1 MSEYW
6 ISTWVER
13 NLWTI
18 YESHFPRELLVCG
31 GHPSYPRQ
39 PYSPVTKVREKGLL
53 LFVTNEKRMP
63 QKAWRLAP
71 TADVTAG
78 PVSDSVCVYL
88 CMLVM
93 PSCLTLCNCMDCSLS
108 DSTVRGIL
116 QARTLEWVSMPFS
129 RDLPDHGAE
138 LCLLRLLHWQTVF
151 TPKLPGEPTCL

>member
-1 MSEYW
+1 MKV
-6 ISTWVER
+6 ISR
-13 NLWTI
+13 
-18 YESHFPRELLVCG
+18 ESCWCAGVTP
-31 GHPSYPRQ
+31 PIPAT
-39 PYSPVTKVREKGLL
+39 YSPITKVREKGLL

-78 PVSDSVCVYL
+78 PVSDSVCVYV

-116 QARTLEWVSMPFS
+116 QARTLEWVSMPSS
-129 RDLPDHGAE
+129 RGSSRP
-138 LCLLRLLHWQTVF
+138 RV
-151 TPKLPGEPTCL
+151 